1 MNKLEEK
8 IRNMPIIKV
17 SYGKS
22 KDGRYF
28 IVRTTITDI
37 KPIKYLDK
45 VLSGSS
51 DDKKNNG

>member
-45 VLSGSS
+45 VLG
-51 DDKKNNG
+51 NVEN